1 MITVTTTATQSD
13 VARTS
18 DNTIRLR
25 GKFRHNRGNFAV
37 VRSLNPGGDVDGQ
50 GNEIVL
56 SARASVIA
64 LHAAPSDMLPVAEVA
79 DGDLIEVDGEVYRIT
94 DDRWL
99 YNPRLV
105 RV

>member
-1 MITVTTTATQSD
+1 MITVTTAPTPSN
-13 VARTS
+13 VSRTS
-18 DNTIRLR
+18 DDTIRLR

-37 VRSLNPGGDVDGQ
+37 VRSLNPGGDVDGK

-56 SARASVIA
+56 SARASIIA
-64 LHAAPSDMLPVAEVA
+64 LHAVPSDTLPVAEVA

-99 YNPRLV
+99 HNPRLV